1 MKPKTINRIASAS
14 AIVGLFLFAFA
25 IWQLW
30 SYRVP
35 APPQTENG
43 EMPHGTA
50 EIMGGLIT
58 LSLLFPKVALTVLA
72 MLASFGVS
80 FISTTG
86 GLISI
91 GASQCRSAWMSLL
104 VSLDVCLLTFLGFEQ
119 KRFIL
124 QSHLVFL
131 PTLSFIG
138 FALSVLGAFG
148 FLVIN
153 KSSESGLKTGRLFQL
168 FVVNGF
174 ILGVLSTAV
183 FLIANIL

>member
-1 MKPKTINRIASAS
+1 MKFKAINRIASAS
-14 AIVGLFLFAFA
+14 AMVGLFCFAFA

-35 APPQTENG
+35 APAHTGNG
-43 EMPHGTA
+43 EMPHGPA
-50 EIMGGLIT
+50 EIIGGLIT

-72 MLASFGVS
+72 MMASFGVS
-80 FISTTG
+80 LISTTG

-91 GASQCRSAWMSLL
+91 GASQCRLAWMSLL
-104 VSLDVCLLTFLGFEQ
+104 ASLDVCLLGFLGFEQ

-124 QSHLVFL
+124 QSHLAFL

-138 FALSVLGAFG
+138 STLSVLGAFG

-153 KSSESGLKTGRLFQL
+153 KFGGSELKAGRLFQL

-174 ILGVLSTAV
+174 ILGVLSMAV
-183 FLIANIL
+183 FLIANRL

>member
-1 MKPKTINRIASAS
+1 MKSKAINRTASAS
-14 AIVGLFLFAFA
+14 AMIGLFLFAFA

-35 APPQTENG
+35 APPKNENG
-43 EMPHGTA
+43 EMPQGTA
-50 EIMGGLIT
+50 EIIGGL
-58 LSLLFPKVALTVLA
+58 LFVSFLFWKVTLTVLA
-72 MLASFGVS
+72 MMAAFGVS
-80 FISTTG
+80 FISTIG
-86 GLISI
+86 GLISM
-91 GASQCRSAWMSLL
+91 GASQCRLAWMSLL

-148 FLVIN
+148 FLIIS
-153 KSSESGLKTGRLFQL
+153 KFSESELKTGRLFQL

-174 ILGVLSTAV
+174 ILGVLSIVV